1 MAPSNSK
8 LIAELMNN
16 NTTIDADAIP
26 NGSGVSIGTIVPFA
40 GTSAPTGFL
49 ICDGSEISVTTYAD
63 LYTAIGTT
71 WGTLTD
77 GAGGAGSTHFR
88 IPDLQNDFIRGKSG
102 TRAVGASESEST
114 RLRNVVMVGQ
124 GTGSYNIP
132 SDAIGRQILFNVS
145 GARWTNN
152 PNQEHPQTFGNHPIT
167 HNEGLGSETWTWKYE
182 TEAYGA
188 GNEIRP
194 RNKTAL
200 YCIKF

>member
-16 NTTIDADAIP
+16 NTTINTEAIP

-49 ICDGSEISVTTYAD
+49 ICDGSQISVTTYAD

-102 TRAVGASESEST
+102 TRAVGLSEADADKT
-114 RLRNVVMVGQ
+114 KTIRIWHGQ
-124 GTGSYNIP
+124 EGSGQYQMP
-132 SDAIGRQILFNVS
+132 S
-145 GARWTNN
+145 GALNRTMVF
-152 PNQEHPQTFGNHPIT
+152 NQQGDSWGPWPEYYGYHGMVNAGVESNTYNWQYRTLG
-167 HNEGLGSETWTWKYE
+167 EGDG
-182 TEAYGA
+182 TEV
-188 GNEIRP
+188 RP